1 MKCICG
7 YEIGEEKRA
16 KTYVFQTSIEA
27 TKGESA
33 NWMGS
38 LAIITLI
45 AGVILLGI
53 GLLTEP
59 GISAFSEDVVNLH
72 KIHIKQTLYYF
83 SGVCFLISAITYG
96 FDKLLTVLME
106 VKNKSVTEVEK
117 AQEETRS
124 TPKF

>member
-1 MKCICG
+1 MYCG

-16 KTYVFQTSIEA
+16 KTYVFQTSSEV

-33 NWMGS
+33 NWMSG
-38 LAIITLI
+38 ITTI
-45 AGVILLGI
+45 TSMMGFILLVI

-83 SGVCFLISAITYG
+83 SGICFLISAITYG

-117 AQEETRS
+117 EHV
-124 TPKF
+124 P